1 MISLFDL
8 ARWARKPARILGCV
22 PLAVLLGGALPVEPL
37 ERAECVL
44 EEVEWIV
51 QPEDSICG
59 VREARQITKP
69 AVIRFDYLV
78 GVTPEGKKVKRERID
93 PNSPEGIRLLNL
105 AKSKVRDG
113 SSVVMKR
120 QGFDSVWKV
129 ISSRKGTHVEDVT
142 EYVEIE
148 ITRSLQLGGLSAP

>member
-1 MISLFDL
+1 M
-8 ARWARKPARILGCV
+8 
-22 PLAVLLGGALPVEPL
+22 EPL
-37 ERAECVL
+37 ERAACAL

-51 QPEDSICG
+51 EPEDSICG
-59 VREARQITKP
+59 VREVRQIKKP
-69 AVIRFDYLV
+69 AIIRFDYLV
-78 GVTPEGKKVKRERID
+78 GVTSEGKKIKRERID

-113 SSVVMKR
+113 ASVVMKR

-129 ISSRKGTHVEDVT
+129 ISSRKGTHVEDVS

-148 ITRSLQLGGLSAP
+148 ITSSLQVDGLSSL